1 MGAGVRRGDA
11 GSGVVPA
18 GADGAP
24 EGAMADQEKKTI
36 RIDLTEE
43 QQKKVEEATGKPAQ
57 SVELDI
63 QELEERVNPTVM
75 ME

>member
-1 MGAGVRRGDA
+1 
-11 GSGVVPA
+11 
-18 GADGAP
+18 
-24 EGAMADQEKKTI
+24 MADQEKKTI